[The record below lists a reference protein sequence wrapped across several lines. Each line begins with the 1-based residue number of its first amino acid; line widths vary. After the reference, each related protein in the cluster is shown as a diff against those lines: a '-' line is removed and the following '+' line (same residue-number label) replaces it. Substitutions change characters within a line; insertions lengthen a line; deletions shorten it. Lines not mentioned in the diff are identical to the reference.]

1 MKKQNK
7 LFCHKLVMS
16 LMYRRSTK
24 IPNLKK
30 PSVSRTISVT
40 NNELDYSL
48 LEINSCPNSPAVKKV
63 FRLVVVGS
71 ARTGK
76 TAIVSRF
83 LNEGFEERYIPTIEN
98 FHRKIY
104 KRGGDVYQLDIVDC
118 SGMDPFPAA
127 RKLSYATGDMFILV
141 SSVDHSESLNHM
153 LDLYDQI
160 IECKVSR
167 GLPVSNVPMVF
178 VLNKADLPRVKWYYN
193 EAEFTNKVIQTTSST
208 SKSLICSAKLNDN
221 MEQLIINLFQ
231 QAKLP
236 KFMCFGNHKALRS
249 KHSADDDCNDS
260 PSTKG
265 HLLRRMREKFSR
277 ENEDECYTQLN
288 ARRSSLRTDLLLTRA
303 KSMERRNKSNNNNI
317 GHRISIKHNNRN
329 EELYVVETITNVDN
343 HSKKCV
349 IM

>member
-1 MKKQNK
+1 
-7 LFCHKLVMS
+7 
-16 LMYRRSTK
+16 MYRRSTRV
-24 IPNLKK
+24 PNLKK
-30 PSVSRTISVT
+30 PSVYRTISIG

-48 LEINSCPNSPAVKKV
+48 LEVNSCPNSPAVKKV

-76 TAIVSRF
+76 SAIVSRF
-83 LNEGFEERYIPTIEN
+83 LNEDFEERYLPTIEN

-141 SSVDHSESLNHM
+141 CSVDHPQSLTHM

-160 IECKVSR
+160 IECKSSR
-167 GLPVSNVPMVF
+167 GLSISNVPMVF
-178 VLNKADLPRVKWYYN
+178 VLNKIDLPRVKWYYN
-193 EAEFTNKVIQTTSST
+193 EAEFVNKVMSST
-208 SKSLICSAKLNDN
+208 KMTNNSLICSAKLNEN
-221 MEQLIINLFQ
+221 MEQLIVNLFH

-236 KFMCFGNHKALRS
+236 KFMSYGNHKTLRT
-249 KHSADDDCNDS
+249 KHSADDDSNE
-260 PSTKG
+260 STKVKG

-277 ENEDECYTQLN
+277 ESEDECYTQLN

-303 KSMERRNKSNNNNI
+303 KSMERRNKPNNSNI
-317 GHRISIKHNNRN
+317 GHRISIKHTNRN
-329 EELYVVETITNVDN
+329 EELYVIEAIPGVES